1 MVKSL
6 IAIATAAL
14 LLLGAVL
21 FEWYFLETQFQEFG
35 EELTA
40 LYFKAEDE
48 TANGEDAKAV
58 QISWESRKEELNIW
72 IPHSDIARIDDY
84 MSETVKLIAEEE
96 YVLALAKLEIL
107 IHLTKCLP
115 DTYKPGI
122 ENIF

>member
-6 IAIATAAL
+6 IAIGTATL

-40 LYFKAEDE
+40 LYLKAENE

-58 QISWESRKEELNIW
+58 QTSWESKKEDLNVW
-72 IPHSDIARIDDY
+72 IPHNDITRIDDY
-84 MSETVKLIAEEE
+84 MSETVRLIAEEE

-115 DTYKPGI
+115 DTYKPGL

>member
-6 IAIATAAL
+6 IAITTAAL